1 MWHFTSDLFG
11 SLVSFDKGTR
21 SVGGGVAVLS
31 ALGKCAELL
40 CNFGIS
46 FEKCSLKQVWQ
57 LFSTNLPN
65 LWFSAH
71 FPCLHCSNLQQPFKS
86 HY

>member
-1 MWHFTSDLFG
+1 
-11 SLVSFDKGTR
+11 
-21 SVGGGVAVLS
+21 VAVLS

-71 FPCLHCSNLQQPFKS
+71 FPYLHCSNLRQPFKS
-86 HY
+86 HYWSSTTRRTETQTRQSSMKVSRFLCI